1 MIQNLIEEGWCILDA
16 PGNDTASIRW
26 KNQTVDFLT
35 ELLGPDHVYVTYL
48 RDSFDETGKVS
59 ILSGTGILDAVGKE
73 LVGTRQAFEW
83 NSSLNGC
90 DTTGRTIMR
99 IDYGPDF
106 DEIRDSIQNG
116 TVVTFGSSSGETVRC
131 VVLDAKMDH
140 TSGRAAL
147 MLEEQSTSNVYFAR
161 YTHTGGRWSCGDLVT
176 WRLKLHEI
184 EELRR
189 DVA

>member
-1 MIQNLIEEGWCILDA
+1 MPDRK
-16 PGNDTASIRW
+16 SIH
-26 KNQTVDFLT
+26 FF
-35 ELLGPDHVYVTYL
+35 VYRL
-48 RDSFDETGKVS
+48 MD
-59 ILSGTGILDAVGKE
+59 LSEHGLFP
-73 LVGTRQAFEW
+73 L
-83 NSSLNGC
+83 
-90 DTTGRTIMR
+90 

-116 TVVTFGSSSGETVRC
+116 TVVTFGSSSGEKVRC

-140 TSGRAAL
+140 SSGRAAL
-147 MLEEQSTSNVYFAR
+147 MLEEESTSNFYFAR

-176 WRLKLHEI
+176 WRLKLNEI